1 VARAA
6 RGRSFKLR
14 AIRGTIV
21 AAILLT
27 SVAAGLVFIRPEE
40 RGVVISAVAPG
51 GYHPAAL
58 TPGLHWVIPF
68 FENVVIYPIS
78 RQTYTMSIAPS
89 EGTVQG
95 DDSVEARTSDG
106 QIVRIDASVIYAID
120 LDRVVQVHIEW
131 QSRYSSDLVRP
142 IARGLIRSA
151 ASQYGVEEIVTS
163 ERDALTDRI
172 TADLATSL
180 EENGINLIEFI
191 LRNITFSEEYSASV
205 EQKQIAEQLA
215 QQAALPSSK
224 GGRRRSRHGGWLRSG
239 RGHDRR
245 AGGRRPPDRGRSRAQ
260 ALEMIAAALAEI
272 PAHLQS
278 SRSARIQVMLVPS
291 NAHLLPLPLVIVTPA
306 VTGRHAIPA
315 ATCHATVL
323 WWRRMKGGD
332 ADERGGADERRAG
345 EHDRAH
351 TGRARNGCS
360 CPRGDAPPHDGRIGV
375 DRDLGDPEGPLPIR
389 CLPGPSSRCLPDRDG
404 GGGAPG
410 RRLLHVF
417 DLRVSAVVAGW
428 RPLYR
433 RGEPAVVPTDVDSL
447 CLDRAVGI
455 DMGRP
460 GRIQPLRSD
469 QHAPRQGLPVLLRR
483 APVGSYG
490 GR

>member
-1 VARAA
+1 MDVAQMLRGLATLSWVVAVAVIALAVARAA
-6 RGRSFKLR
+6 RGKSFKGAG
-14 AIRGTIV
+14 AIVGGTIV

-215 QQAALPSSK
+215 QQAAFTVEQRRQEAEQARQVAEGLADAAVIAAQ
-224 GGRRRSRHGGWLRSG
+224 GRADARLIE
-239 RGHDRR
+239 
-245 AGGRRPPDRGRSRAQ
+245 AEAEAQ
-260 ALEMIAAALAEI
+260 ALEMIAAALVDNPELLTYQYITKLA
-272 PAHLQS
+272 PG
-278 SRSARIQVMLVPS
+278 IQVMLVPS
-291 NAHLLPLPLVIVTPA
+291 NAPYLLPLPTLEPSVTP
-306 VTGRHAIPA
+306 TP
-315 ATCHATVL
+315 
-323 WWRRMKGGD
+323 
-332 ADERGGADERRAG
+332 
-345 EHDRAH
+345 
-351 TGRARNGCS
+351 
-360 CPRGDAPPHDGRIGV
+360 
-375 DRDLGDPEGPLPIR
+375 
-389 CLPGPSSRCLPDRDG
+389 
-404 GGGAPG
+404 
-410 RRLLHVF
+410 
-417 DLRVSAVVAGW
+417 
-428 RPLYR
+428 
-433 RGEPAVVPTDVDSL
+433 
-447 CLDRAVGI
+447 
-455 DMGRP
+455 
-460 GRIQPLRSD
+460 
-469 QHAPRQGLPVLLRR
+469 
-483 APVGSYG
+483 
-490 GR
+490 